1 MSFKWNNVFKTKFW
15 DELSSQQVV
24 HRLNKF
30 SNAGLKDLSYDVD
43 DTVKDLSDVAFSV
56 TEAMLPVKIR
66 FTCVEKKT
74 KNSQKKKNKWFDKSS
89 FELKREVLRFGKLT
103 SKFPSDPILRGTFF
117 VIKKAYKKLVKTKKR
132 SFKEFLLQKIA
143 SFESDNPKEFWEM
156 VNESR
161 QKSANHGDKIDAEE
175 WFTYF
180 RKLSTTHNS
189 AKSGFEKLVDFNVSK
204 IAEFAKSNEPILDEP
219 ITLEEIRKASTKL
232 KTGKVAGND
241 SISNEMINSC
251 VSIIGPVLQ
260 IFLYKKFSIPAYFP
274 SCGRWVIFH
283 PSLKW
288 VI

>member
-1 MSFKWNNVFKTKFW
+1 MSFKWNNVFKTKFL

-30 SNAGLKDLSYDVD
+30 SNAGLKDVSYDVD

-66 FTCVEKKT
+66 FTCVEKKN
-74 KNSQKKKNKWFDKSS
+74 KNSQKRKNKWFDKSC

-143 SFESDNPKEFWEM
+143 SFESDNPKEVWEM

-219 ITLEEIRKASTKL
+219 ITLEEVRKASTKL

-260 IFLYKKFSIPAYFP
+260 IFLYKVFNSGIFP
-274 SCGRWVIFH
+274 QLW
-283 PSLKW
+283 
-288 VI
+288 